1 MHKRSSVSVTR
12 SDTAADVTL
21 VAVPLSSPAA
31 ASFIHGHTARERRW
45 LHFSNIKIEAAIFM
59 LIALTFAAVLG
70 QSAITNKSLI
80 LSSHIGQFEPYTYTD
95 VWNGG
100 TSTVNAQPKQPL
112 TWSCT
117 LKPTIQYPFCGY
129 ALKLADVNAGKAVDF
144 SHYQDITLHLTYHG
158 VGDHM
163 RLILKNEIPAALR
176 RRVKDDTM
184 PLTTE
189 FQIVN
194 GDNEIHLKL
203 DELATEQWWVGKN
216 ALTTDEARAKPDHI
230 VSVELVS
237 GSLTPAGHFDVAVQ
251 SLTFKG
257 AYISSELWYL
267 IILGVWLVLTGAFLV
282 YRFLNLRRGYEARQ
296 RHLAEESQVLARARA
311 AAEEASAAKSQFL
324 ANMSHELRTP
334 LNAILGYAQFLR
346 TDELSEQQRTAVR
359 TIHQSGEHL
368 LTMITDILDIAK
380 VEAGRLDILPA
391 PFDIRACV
399 DSVAQMTRLR
409 AEEKNLRFTVTI
421 ADDVP
426 SGVIGDQKRVRQV
439 LINLLGNAIK
449 FTAAGEVRMDV
460 TCVGTSEG
468 ETRLRFEVSDT
479 GVGIAQDQ
487 LSRIFRPFEQA
498 GNAIDRSGGTGL
510 GLSITQQIVHMMQGE
525 VGVSSV
531 PGAGSRFQV
540 ELPFALSAL
549 ADDDDRP
556 VQQLTDA
563 TATADSTAQMTAPHG
578 DVLAQLLSLA
588 RAGNLRAIRKE
599 IPRIHALGPQ
609 YQSFAERLDALAA
622 AYQSPAVLRLIEQYA
637 QQGDA
642 A

>member
-12 SDTAADVTL
+12 PNAAADVTL

-31 ASFIHGHTARERRW
+31 TSFVNGERRW
-45 LHFSNIKIEAAIFM
+45 LHFSNLKVEAAIFM

-129 ALKLADVNAGKAVDF
+129 ALKLADINVGKAVDF
-144 SHYQDITLHLTYHG
+144 SHYQDVTLHLTYHG

-163 RLILKNEIPAALR
+163 RLILKNEIPPVLR
-176 RRVKDDTM
+176 ARVKDDTM

-189 FQIVN
+189 FQVVN

-203 DELATEQWWVGKN
+203 DELATEQWWVTKN
-216 ALTTDEARAKPDHI
+216 ALTTDEARARADRV

-237 GSLTPAGHFDVAVQ
+237 GSLTPAGHFDVSVQ
-251 SLTFKG
+251 SLVFKG

-282 YRFLNLRRGYEARQ
+282 YRFLNLRSGYEARQ
-296 RHLAEESQVLARARA
+296 RRQAEESQVLATARA

-334 LNAILGYAQFLR
+334 LNAILGYAQLLNA
-346 TDELSEQQRTAVR
+346 DKLSDQQQSAVK

-380 VEAGRLDILPA
+380 VEAGRLEILLA
-391 PFDIRACV
+391 PFDIRTCV

-409 AEEKNLRFTVTI
+409 AEEKNLRFTVTV

-426 SGVIGDQKRVRQV
+426 SGVVGDQKRVRQV

-449 FTAAGEVRMDV
+449 FTSAGEVRVDV
-460 TCVGTSEG
+460 TCA
-468 ETRLRFEVSDT
+468 ETGSDEARLRFEVSDT
-479 GVGIAQDQ
+479 GVGIPNDQ

-510 GLSITQQIVHMMQGE
+510 GLSITQQIVHMMEGQ
-525 VGVSSV
+525 VSVSSIL
-531 PGAGSRFQV
+531 GAGSRFQV
-540 ELPFALSAL
+540 ELPFPL
-549 ADDDDRP
+549 AENDTRKP
-556 VQQLTDA
+556 LRLTDA
-563 TATADSTAQMTAPHG
+563 VPEPPAPTMTAPHG

-599 IPRIHALGPQ
+599 IPTIQALGPQ
-609 YQSFAERLDALAA
+609 YHSFAERLDALAA
-622 AYQSPAVLRLIEQYA
+622 AYQSPAVLRLIEQHA